1 MKTNSLRSEI
11 NRIKNHPLCKISRN
25 IVIGEGNKKAKIMII
40 GQNPGEEEDKTG
52 RPFVGKSGKF
62 LNKVLEKNKIKRES
76 LYITNVVN
84 CKTPENRKP
93 TKKEI
98 EFFMPLLLKQI
109 SMIKPKIIILLGDV
123 AWHVPRI
130 KGIKYFEIYHPAA
143 AMRFAKFRK
152 RFESDFKKLKIYRND
167 RT

>member
-1 MKTNSLRSEI
+1 MANSLKNEI
-11 NRIKNHPLCKISRN
+11 KRIKKHALCKSSKN
-25 IVIGEGNKKAKIMII
+25 IVIGEGNKHAKIMLI

-62 LNKVLEKNKIKRES
+62 LNKILEKNKIKRSS

-84 CKTPENRKP
+84 CKTPNNRKP

-98 EFFMPLLLKQI
+98 EFFMPLVLRQI
-109 SMIKPKIIILLGDV
+109 KIIKPKIIVLFGDV
-123 AWHVPRI
+123 AWHVPRQ
-130 KGIKYFEIYHPAA
+130 KGINYFEIYHPAA

-152 RFESDFKKLKIYRND
+152 KFENDFKKLSKLM
-167 RT
+167 